1 MDLTYIV
8 DCIVILHNMGIDYE
22 RDMDQLRAEDYE
34 HGSTASYNTDKVV
47 PEIQTLMEMHRK
59 IQPQGAQL
67 SIT

>member
-1 MDLTYIV
+1 MS
-8 DCIVILHNMGIDYE
+8 IDYE
-22 RDMDQLRAEDYE
+22 RDIDQLRADDYE
-34 HGSTASYNTDKVV
+34 YGSTALYNTDKDV